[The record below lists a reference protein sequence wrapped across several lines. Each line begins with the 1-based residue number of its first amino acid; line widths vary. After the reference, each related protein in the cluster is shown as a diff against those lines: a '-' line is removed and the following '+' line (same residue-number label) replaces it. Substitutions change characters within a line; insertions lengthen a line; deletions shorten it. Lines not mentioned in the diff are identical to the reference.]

1 MPTPVMSPRRRDNR
15 VHATETPLP
24 AAQPV
29 QSARASVPAPAR
41 RRRIAPWL
49 LVSGAALVLVGVIIA
64 GALATGLR
72 DDAAVTASGSD
83 PIIGRDAL
91 SAHCV
96 PRALGESGE
105 RVDRC
110 SETADA
116 VVAPPRAPDA
126 PAPDAVEEQDSAAEE
141 GVRDDPATTI
151 GATPDAASPSDE
163 SAGVPDDDA
172 PASPPGSA
180 APAAPAVPSSPAPA
194 PAPPAPAPPAPSP
207 AARPLAFTGI
217 SENHAIGLLGIR
229 ILSSYTLSLSG
240 QPGATA
246 SVVYDGATAG
256 SVTFDAGGRARITL
270 GGSLISA
277 GLRDPVIRVSYTGGT
292 VGADIQ
298 ATRDSI

>member
-1 MPTPVMSPRRRDNR
+1 MSPRRRDNR

-29 QSARASVPAPAR
+29 QSARASVPAHAR

-49 LVSGAALVLVGVIIA
+49 LVSAAALVLVGVIIA

-105 RVDRC
+105 RVERC

-116 VVAPPRAPDA
+116 VDAPPHAPDA
-126 PAPDAVEEQDSAAEE
+126 PALDAVEEQDSAAEE
-141 GVRDDPATTI
+141 GVRDDPAATVGT
-151 GATPDAASPSDE
+151 TPDAAGPSDE
-163 SAGVPDDDA
+163 SAGVSDDA
-172 PASPPGSA
+172 PPASPPGSA
-180 APAAPAVPSSPAPA
+180 APAPAPA
-194 PAPPAPAPPAPSP
+194 PAIPAPPTSAPAPAP

-217 SENHAIGLLGIR
+217 SETHAIGLLGIR

>member
-1 MPTPVMSPRRRDNR
+1 MSPRRRDNR

-29 QSARASVPAPAR
+29 QSARASVPAHAR

-49 LVSGAALVLVGVIIA
+49 LVSAAALVLVGVIIA

-105 RVDRC
+105 RAERC

-116 VVAPPRAPDA
+116 VEAPPHAPDA
-126 PAPDAVEEQDSAAEE
+126 PAPDAVKEQDSSAEE
-141 GVRDDPATTI
+141 VVRGDPAATVGT
-151 GATPDAASPSDE
+151 TPDAAGPSDE
-163 SAGVPDDDA
+163 SAGEPDDA
-172 PASPPGSA
+172 PPASPPGSA
-180 APAAPAVPSSPAPA
+180 APAPAPAIPAPPTSA
-194 PAPPAPAPPAPSP
+194 PAPPAPAP

-217 SENHAIGLLGIR
+217 NENHAIGLLGIR

>member
-1 MPTPVMSPRRRDNR
+1 ML
-15 VHATETPLP
+15 A
-24 AAQPV
+24 
-29 QSARASVPAPAR
+29 
-41 RRRIAPWL
+41 
-49 LVSGAALVLVGVIIA
+49 GVIIA
-64 GALATGLR
+64 GVLATGLR

-116 VVAPPRAPDA
+116 VEAPPHAPDA
-126 PAPDAVEEQDSAAEE
+126 PAPDAVADQDSAAEK
-141 GVRDDPATTI
+141 GVRDDPAATVGT
-151 GATPDAASPSDE
+151 TPDAAGPSDE
-163 SAGVPDDDA
+163 SAGEPDDA
-172 PASPPGSA
+172 ASSPPGSA
-180 APAAPAVPSSPAPA
+180 APAAPAPAIPAPPAPA
-194 PAPPAPAPPAPSP
+194 PAPPAPAPPAP